1 MTERYFTPLI
11 PREAEMRH
19 EREPRGTLATA
30 LARKRRGI
38 DVGGKYWKGPFQEG
52 DLVEYVGDEGP
63 YLPARGDLGRLFTP
77 GEVGDPPPSW
87 VVMFES
93 AGTAVFGSE
102 DLRPAPTDITVRE
115 LEPGEDRSAVDAFL
129 EEHNALHVARLAEL
143 VDARRHPALVA
154 EEDGRL
160 VGVLTYIIDGDRCEI
175 LTLHAA
181 EKQRGI
187 GRALMQK
194 VQRIAGAAGCR
205 VLWVVTTNDN
215 LDAIRFYQR
224 RMFRL
229 AELHAG
235 AVDES
240 RRTLKPEIPVKGEF
254 GIFIHDELVLE
265 KPL

>member
-1 MTERYFTPLI
+1 M
-11 PREAEMRH
+11 
-19 EREPRGTLATA
+19 
-30 LARKRRGI
+30 
-38 DVGGKYWKGPFQEG
+38 GGKYWKGPFQEG
-52 DLVEYVGDEGP
+52 DLVEYIGEVGGP
-63 YLPARGDLGRLFTP
+63 GWPVQGELGRLVTP
-77 GEVGDPPPSW
+77 GDHGDPPPMW
-87 VVMFES
+87 VVGFPS
-93 AGTAVFGSE
+93 VTAVFPTE
-102 DLRPAPTDITVRE
+102 DLRPAPTDVTVRE

-129 EEHNALHVARLAEL
+129 EERGTLQVARLGEL

-160 VGVLTYIIDGDRCEI
+160 VGVLTYIVDGDRCEI

-181 EKQRGI
+181 ERRRGI
-187 GRALMQK
+187 GRALMQR

-205 VLWVVTTNDN
+205 VLWVITTNDN

-229 AELHAG
+229 AKLHAG

-254 GIFIHDELVLE
+254 DIFIHDELELE
-265 KPL
+265 KRL